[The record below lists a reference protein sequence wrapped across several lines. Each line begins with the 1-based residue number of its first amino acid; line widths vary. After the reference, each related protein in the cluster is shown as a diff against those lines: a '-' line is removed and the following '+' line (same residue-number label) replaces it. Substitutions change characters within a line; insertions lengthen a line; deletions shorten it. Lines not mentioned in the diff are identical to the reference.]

1 MNVKNQGTMNKK
13 EKDNLLKEVEAA
25 IDVIKAKSKNGVI
38 EYYEIV
44 PLKNKNTC
52 EEIGFGVQISLNTNY
67 FYSAK
72 KLTTWKRLLK
82 AKDFAF
88 IANYGSLH
96 VTFLKVYEKYA
107 RNDIYQLLR

>member
-1 MNVKNQGTMNKK
+1 MNKK

-38 EYYEIV
+38 EYYDIV

-88 IANYGSLH
+88 IANYGSLY
-96 VTFLKVYEKYA
+96 VTFIMVYDKYA
-107 RNDIYQLLR
+107 RKDIYQLLR